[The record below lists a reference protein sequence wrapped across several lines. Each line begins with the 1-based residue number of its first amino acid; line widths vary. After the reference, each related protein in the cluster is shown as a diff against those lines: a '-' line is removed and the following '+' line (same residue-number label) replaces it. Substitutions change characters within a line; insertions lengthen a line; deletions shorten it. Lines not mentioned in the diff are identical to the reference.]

1 MELGINNNINSI
13 VILHTMKNTDEF
25 IKRQNI
31 ELLWEILLDELGID
45 LSNKQVLQNIR
56 LVFEKNI
63 GLFTAKANPNV
74 RLVELNKLFLKQIT
88 IALNTLFP
96 SLRTMKRI
104 NIGEE
109 FPDKPY
115 KIEDIHSVRQNQFEK
130 QLEQKRLDFE
140 VTMNPGK
147 PNEMD
152 FTDKFQETKITSM
165 DSLIAET
172 VAKRNFD
179 IEQIQ
184 YSNNSSN
191 QSADWLSP
199 KETSLKTEKQ
209 QQYENVKKE
218 MQNSKFL
225 AQQPQENNKGKNVTW
240 DDNISFEI
248 DEKQPENETI
258 SNIFSKLKKN
268 VEVETEVV
276 EVEEQKKENI
286 LMREILDMKEEIK
299 NLNAVI
305 TMMREEFQSLNK
317 NIEKMSPNV

>member
-1 MELGINNNINSI
+1 
-13 VILHTMKNTDEF
+13 MKNTDEF

-31 ELLWEILLDELGID
+31 DLLWEILLDELGID
-45 LSNKQVLQNIR
+45 LSNKQLLQNVR

-88 IALNTLFP
+88 IALNALFP

-140 VTMNPGK
+140 ATMNPGK

-152 FTDKFQETKITSM
+152 FSDKFQETKITSM
-165 DSLIAET
+165 DALIAET

-184 YSNNSSN
+184 YSKNSSN

-225 AQQPQENNKGKNVTW
+225 NVQPQPEENSKGKNVTW

-248 DEKQPENETI
+248 EEKQYNEPENDAI

-268 VEVETEVV
+268 VEA
-276 EVEEQKKENI
+276 KEDKQNENENR
-286 LMREILDMKEEIK
+286 LMQEIMEMKEEIK
-299 NLNAVI
+299 SLNAVI
-305 TMMREEFQSLNK
+305 TMMREEFQFLHK
-317 NIEKMSPNV
+317 NIEKIASLE

>member
-1 MELGINNNINSI
+1 
-13 VILHTMKNTDEF
+13 MKNTDEF

-31 ELLWEILLDELGID
+31 QLLWELLMDELGID
-45 LSNKQVLQNIR
+45 LGNKQLVENIR

-130 QLEQKRLDFE
+130 QFEQKRLDFE
-140 VTMNPGK
+140 ATMNPGK

-152 FTDKFQETKITSM
+152 FSDKFQESKITSM
-165 DSLIAET
+165 DALIAET

-191 QSADWLSP
+191 TNKPSDWLSP

-209 QQYENVKKE
+209 QQYENVQKQ
-218 MQNSKFL
+218 MQNSPFL
-225 AQQPQENNKGKNVTW
+225 NLQTQKGKNVTW

-248 DEKQPENETI
+248 AEKNENQYNDETE
-258 SNIFSKLKKN
+258 SMSSIFSKLKKN
-268 VEVETEVV
+268 EPPQINENENENRLMQEIVE
-276 EVEEQKKENI
+276 
-286 LMREILDMKEEIK
+286 MKQEIK
-299 NLNAVI
+299 NLNALI
-305 TMMREEFQSLNK
+305 TMMREEFQTLHK
-317 NIEKMSPNV
+317 NIEKITMPLEEENLS